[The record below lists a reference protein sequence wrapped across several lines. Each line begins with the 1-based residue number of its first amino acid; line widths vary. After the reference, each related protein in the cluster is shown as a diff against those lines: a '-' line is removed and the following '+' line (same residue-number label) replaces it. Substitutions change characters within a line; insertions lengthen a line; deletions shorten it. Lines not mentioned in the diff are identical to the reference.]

1 MLFSSITF
9 IFVFL
14 PIVVSLYYLARKE
27 LRNYILLGAS
37 VLFYAWGEPKY
48 FLVMM
53 LVVAANFFSALLM
66 DRFQRLRKLFVT
78 LAILVN
84 FGVLGYFKYTD
95 FLIENLNLLFRSG
108 IDPIKVVMPIGISF
122 YIFQSVS
129 YLIDVYRREIP
140 AQRDFFKL
148 FLFIALFPQMIAGPI
163 LKYHDVADQIAHRE
177 FQFEHF
183 AYGVKR
189 FIIGLSKKMLIANV
203 MGAVADRI
211 FEANGIHYPFWMT
224 WVGALA
230 YTFQIYYDF
239 SGYSDMAIGLGAIF
253 GFRFLENFNYP
264 YISRT
269 ITEFWRRWHISLST
283 WFKEEPQSVQPVRR
297 FRRHRRLARR
307 QLEFRGLGPVA
318 RLFHHSGKTDRSAQK
333 GVVPL
338 GPLLLSPVYHSGFPL
353 RLGAVPREHA
363 DRRLDLHQTHV
374 RDHQGEPDPA
384 ALAELH
390 QLRRTG
396 GLRRGNSVCLPRIPE
411 DDRDAAARRR
421 GLFRPAETLE
431 SHPRRSVADRTVRA
445 VGHEN
450 CHIHLQS
457 FHLLPFLRP
466 CPKYWAQKNLPR
478 KILPGAGSDLM
489 RKAAQ
494 RLPVSR
500 R

>member
-1 MLFSSITF
+1 MLFSSMTF

-84 FGVLGYFKYTD
+84 FGVLGYFKYTN
-95 FLIENLNLLFRSG
+95 FLIENLNLLFHNG

-163 LKYHDVADQIAHRE
+163 LKYHDVADQIDHRE

-203 MGAVADRI
+203 MGAVADRV

-283 WFKEEPQSVQPVRR
+283 WFKEY
-297 FRRHRRLARR
+297 LYI
-307 QLEFRGLGPVA
+307 
-318 RLFHHSGKTDRSAQK
+318 
-333 GVVPL
+333 PL
-338 GPLLLSPVYHSGFPL
+338 GGNRVAKSRNLFNLFVVFVATGVWHGASWNFVVWGLWHGFFIILEKLTGLHKRELSLFG
-353 RLGAVPREHA
+353 R
-363 DRRLDLHQTHV
+363 
-374 RDHQGEPDPA
+374 
-384 ALAELH
+384 
-390 QLRRTG
+390 
-396 GLRRGNSVCLPRIPE
+396 VCCHLYTVTVFLF
-411 DDRDAAARRR
+411 
-421 GLFRPAETLE
+421 GWVLFRANTLTDAWIYIKRMFGITEENQILLHWLGYVSSEELVVFVVATVCAFPAFRKMIEAPQPGEEGFSARQKLWKVI
-431 SHPRRSVADRTVRA
+431 PVNLWLIVLFVLSVTRIATSTY
-445 VGHEN
+445 N
-450 CHIHLQS
+450 
-457 FHLLPFLRP
+457 PFIYFRF
-466 CPKYWAQKNLPR
+466 
-478 KILPGAGSDLM
+478 
-489 RKAAQ
+489 
-494 RLPVSR
+494 
-500 R
+500 